1 MPFSYA
7 ACTSGD
13 AHGHGRCDDDEVF
26 SFEQARVLRAEDEL
40 DAEVAER
47 LEVGFDVFFHL
58 RIGERDS
65 STEPAADASRRETAD
80 ARADDEHMFCG
91 E

>member
-1 MPFSYA
+1 M
-7 ACTSGD
+7 
-13 AHGHGRCDDDEVF
+13 HGHGRCDDDEVF
-26 SFEQARVLRAEDEL
+26 SFEQARVLRAEDKL

>member
-1 MPFSYA
+1 MPL
-7 ACTSGD
+7 
-13 AHGHGRCDDDEVF
+13 
-26 SFEQARVLRAEDEL
+26 LRKRAWLLL

-65 STEPAADASRRETAD
+65 STEPAADASRLFSFD
-80 ARADDEHMFCG
+80 FFYKPPG
-91 E
+91 